1 MKVKWSKR
9 AAIEFAATAAYV
21 AAEFGQT
28 AAKKMRNRIDK
39 AVENISQFPM
49 IGVSSFTDEENGIEF
64 RELQCRI
71 NSVVYTIYNEEI
83 YIVSIWSNRQNRNSL
98 HSALREDAQSLYFEE

>member
-1 MKVKWSKR
+1 MRQLNLLQLRLMWRLSLVKLLP
-9 AAIEFAATAAYV
+9 
-21 AAEFGQT
+21 
-28 AAKKMRNRIDK
+28 KKMRNRIDK

-49 IGVSSFTDEENGIEF
+49 IGVSSFTDEETGIEF

-98 HSALREDAQSLYFEE
+98 HSALKEDAQSLYFEE